1 MKCHSSVYTLEDI
14 NLVIIYMSSAEI
26 VVSSKETFAENV
38 RKWVIL
44 DTQLKMIN
52 EKTKDMRDAKHTS
65 AALICEYMKSNGIQ
79 DKKIEIHDGD
89 LKIYEKK
96 EYSPLTYSYIEEC
109 LDKIITNKSQ
119 VEYILK
125 FLKENREIKTVQ
137 DIRRN
142 FKK

>member
-1 MKCHSSVYTLEDI
+1 
-14 NLVIIYMSSAEI
+14 MSSTEI
-26 VVSSKETFAENV
+26 VISSKETFAENV
-38 RKWVIL
+38 RRWVLL

-52 EKTKDMRDAKHTS
+52 EKTKEMRDAKHKS
-65 AALICEYMKSNGIQ
+65 GDIICEYMKNNGIQ

-89 LKIYEKK
+89 LKICEKK
-96 EYSPLTYSYIEEC
+96 EYPPLTYSYIEEC
-109 LDKIITNKSQ
+109 LDKIISNKSQ

>member
-1 MKCHSSVYTLEDI
+1 M
-14 NLVIIYMSSAEI
+14 
-26 VVSSKETFAENV
+26 
-38 RKWVIL
+38 
-44 DTQLKMIN
+44 
-52 EKTKDMRDAKHTS
+52 EK
-65 AALICEYMKSNGIQ
+65 NGIQ

-109 LDKIITNKSQ
+109 LEKIVTNKSQ

-125 FLKENREIKTVQ
+125 YLKENREIKQVQ

-142 FKK
+142 YKK

>member
-1 MKCHSSVYTLEDI
+1 
-14 NLVIIYMSSAEI
+14 MSSTEI

-44 DTQLKMIN
+44 DTQLKMIH
-52 EKTKDMRDAKHTS
+52 EKTKEMRDAKHTS

-79 DKKIEIHDGD
+79 EKKIEIHDGD
-89 LKIYEKK
+89 LKLYEKK
-96 EYSPLTYSYIEEC
+96 EYPPLTYSYIEEC
-109 LDKIITNKSQ
+109 LDKIISNKSQ

-125 FLKENREIKTVQ
+125 FLKENREIKTCQ

>member
-1 MKCHSSVYTLEDI
+1 
-14 NLVIIYMSSAEI
+14 MSSTDL
-26 VVSSKETFAENV
+26 VVLSKEIFAENV

-44 DTQLKMIN
+44 DTQLKMVH
-52 EKTKDMRDAKHTS
+52 EKTKEMRDAKHKS
-65 AALICEYMKSNGIQ
+65 ATVICEYMEKNGIQ

-89 LKIYEKK
+89 LKVYEKK

-109 LDKIITNKSQ
+109 LEKIVTNKSQ

-125 FLKENREIKTVQ
+125 YLKENREIKQVQ

-142 FKK
+142 YKK

>member
-1 MKCHSSVYTLEDI
+1 MSLSIYTLEDI
-14 NLVIIYMSSAEI
+14 NLVIIYMSSTDI
-26 VVSSKETFAENV
+26 VVSSKEIFAENV
-38 RKWVIL
+38 RKWVFL

-52 EKTKDMRDAKHTS
+52 EKTKEMRDAKHKSTT
-65 AALICEYMKSNGIQ
+65 LICEYMKSNEIQ

-89 LKIYEKK
+89 LKLYDKK
-96 EYSPLTYSYIEEC
+96 EYPPLTYSYIEEC
-109 LDKIITNKSQ
+109 LDKIISNKSQ

-137 DIRRN
+137 DIRRS

>member
-1 MKCHSSVYTLEDI
+1 
-14 NLVIIYMSSAEI
+14 MSSTDL
-26 VVSSKETFAENV
+26 VVLSKEIFAENV

-44 DTQLKMIN
+44 DTQLKMVH
-52 EKTKDMRDAKHTS
+52 EKTKEMRDAKHKST
-65 AALICEYMKSNGIQ
+65 ALICEYMEKNGIQ

-96 EYSPLTYSYIEEC
+96 EYPPLTYSYIEEC
-109 LDKIITNKSQ
+109 LDKIVTNKSQ

-125 FLKENREIKTVQ
+125 YLKENREIKQVQ

-142 FKK
+142 YKK

>member
-1 MKCHSSVYTLEDI
+1 
-14 NLVIIYMSSAEI
+14 
-26 VVSSKETFAENV
+26 
-38 RKWVIL
+38 
-44 DTQLKMIN
+44 
-52 EKTKDMRDAKHTS
+52 MRDAKHTS
-65 AALICEYMKSNGIQ
+65 ATLICEYMKSNGIQ

>member
-1 MKCHSSVYTLEDI
+1 
-14 NLVIIYMSSAEI
+14 MSSTEI

-38 RKWVIL
+38 RRWVLL

-52 EKTKDMRDAKHTS
+52 EKTKEMRDAKHKS
-65 AALICEYMKSNGIQ
+65 GDIICEYMKSNGIQ

-96 EYSPLTYSYIEEC
+96 EYPPLTYSYIEEC
-109 LDKIITNKSQ
+109 LDKIIANKSQ

-125 FLKENREIKTVQ
+125 FLKENREIKKVQ

-142 FKK
+142 FK